1 MKKPSFIIAPF
12 LAFTAAIM
20 VDGQTATNT
29 LNSVAHDASFTAFVE
44 VYRHL
49 AREELW
55 DYQSDQKYELEKF
68 GYAAPL
74 PLDTAT
80 VKSDAIKAFLATLPS
95 LAAIS
100 NAPVEALITVDKQ
113 ADKITKEQISPAWI
127 DNAWVDATRLASNG
141 FDCSNQLQVLSILN
155 CCAIRKRITD
165 TAWGDALSHDFNERM
180 KCRMKLFYAGY
191 ETKFD
196 KTFGIW
202 RITGTNAP
210 AIHSP

>member
-1 MKKPSFIIAPF
+1 
-12 LAFTAAIM
+12 
-20 VDGQTATNT
+20 
-29 LNSVAHDASFTAFVE
+29 
-44 VYRHL
+44 
-49 AREELW
+49 
-55 DYQSDQKYELEKF
+55 
-68 GYAAPL
+68 
-74 PLDTAT
+74 
-80 VKSDAIKAFLATLPS
+80 
-95 LAAIS
+95 
-100 NAPVEALITVDKQ
+100 VEALITVDKQ